1 MTDSDIVRRRLYNQH
16 LVRPSFKEPHEL
28 VAWLG
33 AVQAQDYPAA
43 KWAVGLRLRGATD
56 ALLEQAFAGG
66 TILRTHVMRPTWH
79 FVARDDIRWMLSL
92 TAPRV
97 KAVLAH
103 YDRMLELDKA
113 TLSRSH
119 RALTSAL
126 SGEKMLTRSELAVV
140 LRDAGIATDNLQRL
154 AHLMA
159 HAELAAVV
167 CSGAPRGKQQ
177 TYCLLEE
184 RAPAARILPRDEAL
198 AELATR
204 YFMSHGPATL
214 RDYVWWSGLTM
225 AEAKASVDLISAR
238 LTSDIVDGRTY
249 WWTTARLPGGM
260 LPQVYLLPNF
270 DEYIVGYTNRSAI
283 CDVPPA
289 NSRENILFSH
299 TVLVDGCVVGSWK
312 RIVTKEVVS
321 LSITLSTRAGRLP
334 KSAIVSAAERYGQFL
349 GIATSVTFVKA

>member
-16 LVRPSFKEPHEL
+16 LARQSFKEPHEI

-43 KWAVGLRLRGATD
+43 KWAVGQRLRGATD
-56 ALLEQAFAGG
+56 ELLERACADG

-97 KAVLAH
+97 RAVLAH
-103 YDRMLELDKA
+103 YDRKLELDKA

-119 RALTSAL
+119 RALARAL
-126 SGEKMLTRSELAVV
+126 RGGNMLTRGELAVV
-140 LRDAGIATDNLQRL
+140 LRDAGVATDNLQRL
-154 AHLMA
+154 GHLMA

-177 TYCLLEE
+177 TYGLFEE
-184 RAPAARILPRDEAL
+184 RAPAATTLPRDDAL

-204 YFMSHGPATL
+204 YFTSHGPATL

-225 AEAKASVDLISAR
+225 ADAKASVDLISAR
-238 LTSDIVDGRTY
+238 LTGDVVDGRMY
-249 WWTTARLPGGM
+249 WWTTTRVPSGM
-260 LPQVYLLPNF
+260 LPHAYLLPNF
-270 DEYIVGYTNRSAI
+270 DEYIVGYTDRSAI
-283 CDVPPA
+283 CDVPRTNP
-289 NSRENILFSH
+289 RENILFGH

-312 RIVTKEVVS
+312 RVLAKERVS
-321 LSITLSTRAGRLP
+321 LSITQSTRGGRLP
-334 KSAIVSAAERYGQFL
+334 KAAVASAAERYGEFL
-349 GIATSVTFVKA
+349 GMPVTVAFTKA